1 MRVICAVRRSPA
13 GCARARQ
20 LIIWTAQCGYDR
32 PRVGWAIP
40 ADFVRPPMTP
50 YRLHRLERVR
60 VSKKLKIRCFLCIW
74 RLATYVIILYKPY
87 SLSGYCDNW
96 ISQSKNISENIL
108 RDYSD
113 FDLFVIHNRFVS
125 KKIHSFESLRSVS
138 PAQAYAAFCRF

>member
-1 MRVICAVRRSPA
+1 MKIK
-13 GCARARQ
+13 
-20 LIIWTAQCGYDR
+20 W
-32 PRVGWAIP
+32 
-40 ADFVRPPMTP
+40 
-50 YRLHRLERVR
+50 E
-60 VSKKLKIRCFLCIW
+60 SKKLKIRCFLCIW

-125 KKIHSFESLRSVS
+125 KKIHSFGSSKCFACASLCGLLPLLIFSTWTASWRIELLRPLDGPRIFVS
-138 PAQAYAAFCRF
+138 DAALQQKGSFFGVGYCQSTLFMFL